1 VQFRHVAGPVPATA
15 VGAAT
20 LRVRPIASFCADF
33 AGSAAIRPRPSGRQG
48 FRKAIAEPAPASARP
63 SVKRRE
69 SFVATVLVNG
79 AAFVPVTPVP
89 SWGPLLAAVDS
100 HVAPSGEIVA
110 AVRFDGV
117 DEPGFRDAAVLDL
130 VLGQEL
136 IVEIDT
142 LPPSALLASV
152 LDEASRSLPAVC
164 ASTLELATQLRG
176 ADVAPAARTLAQL
189 AESIAS
195 LVQLV
200 VAAAAARQV
209 PIDALMTAEGPA
221 LPILRAL
228 DAPLEP
234 LLEAQRAGDWIT
246 VADIL
251 EYDLGPILPRLLAV
265 IDSLR

>member
-1 VQFRHVAGPVPATA
+1 
-15 VGAAT
+15 
-20 LRVRPIASFCADF
+20 
-33 AGSAAIRPRPSGRQG
+33 
-48 FRKAIAEPAPASARP
+48 
-63 SVKRRE
+63 
-69 SFVATVLVNG
+69 VATVLVNG
-79 AAFVPVTPVP
+79 TAFVPGTPAP
-89 SWGPLLAAVDS
+89 NWGPLLAAVDS
-100 HVAPSGEIVA
+100 LVAPSGEIVA

-130 VLGQEL
+130 VLGHEV

-142 LPPSALLASV
+142 LPPAALLAGV

-164 ASTLELATQLRG
+164 ASASALAEQLRG
-176 ADVAPAARTLAQL
+176 ADVAPAARMLAQL

-200 VAAAAARQV
+200 VASAAARQQ
-209 PIDALMTAEGPA
+209 PLEGLMTTEGPA
-221 LPILRAL
+221 LLILRAL

-251 EYDLGPILPRLLAV
+251 EYDLGPLLPRLQPV

>member
-1 VQFRHVAGPVPATA
+1 
-15 VGAAT
+15 
-20 LRVRPIASFCADF
+20 
-33 AGSAAIRPRPSGRQG
+33 
-48 FRKAIAEPAPASARP
+48 
-63 SVKRRE
+63 
-69 SFVATVLVNG
+69 VATVLVNG
-79 AAFVPVTPVP
+79 AAFVPRTPVP

-100 HVAPSGEIVA
+100 HVAPTGEIVA

-142 LPPSALLASV
+142 LPPAALLANV

-164 ASTLELATQLRG
+164 ASTFALATQLRG
-176 ADVAPAARTLAQL
+176 ADVAAAARTLAQL
-189 AESIAS
+189 AESIAN

-200 VAAAAARQV
+200 VATAAARQI
-209 PIDALMTAEGPA
+209 PLDALATADGPA
-221 LPILRAL
+221 LPILHAL

-234 LLEAQRAGDWIT
+234 LLEAQLAGDWIT

-251 EYDLGPILPRLLAV
+251 EYDLGPILPRLQAV